1 MIDLHRLEQ
10 WLPEQRWFGGKGRPI
25 ATVELVDE
33 AVVDDEHPSLVL
45 AVVAVRYEDGGADL
59 YHLPLLVDDD
69 GAFVD
74 APGDPD
80 RLVALGDLMAHGT
93 PLKGTDS
100 VFNFTGPGLDPLSEH
115 VWSTARSAGAE
126 QSNSSVVMDES
137 VIVKFVRRV
146 QPGINPE
153 REITR
158 LLTNQGFPHIPEHVG
173 EITFEGTFADEEV
186 TMDLAVGQRYLAEAT
201 EGWTTMIRH
210 LHVLYD
216 AAPPGATSAPELT
229 ALTEEL
235 AADSLRSLEDLG
247 DVTAGLHVALTK
259 EEFDPESLPTLINH
273 SDLQRWANDLQAAAS
288 SLAEGGVSE
297 VGKWL
302 RRLEQRASRLV
313 KVTRAG
319 FKTRVHGDYHLG
331 QVLAS
336 SRGWMIID
344 FEGEPARSLD
354 ERRQKQS
361 PLRDVAGMLRS
372 LSYAA
377 SVSMMERTSIGSE
390 EWNRLRAW
398 ADVWE
403 DLARGRF
410 LTAYLRRS
418 HEGKFLP
425 PNRSDLKTMLDAFEI
440 DKALY
445 EIRYERGNRPD
456 WVNIPLHGLA
466 RILGPAAH

>member
-1 MIDLHRLEQ
+1 MIDLHHLVQ

-25 ATVELVDE
+25 SNVELVDE
-33 AVVDDEHPSLVL
+33 ALVDDEHPRLVL
-45 AVVAVRYEDGGADL
+45 AVVAVRYEDGDTDL
-59 YHLPLLVDDD
+59 YHLPLLLDDD

-74 APGDPD
+74 APTHPD
-80 RLVALGDLMAHGT
+80 RLVALGELMAHGT

-100 VFNFTGPGLDPLSEH
+100 VFNFAGPGLDPLSEH

-137 VIVKFVRRV
+137 IIVKFLRRV

-173 EITFEGTFADEEV
+173 EITFEGSLADEDI
-186 TMDLAVGQRYLAEAT
+186 TMDLAVAQRYLTEAT

-210 LHVLYD
+210 LHALYD
-216 AAPPGATSAPELT
+216 AAPPGTIAAPEQT

-235 AADSLRSLEDLG
+235 AGESLRSLEDLG

-259 EEFDPESLPTLINH
+259 EEFDPESLPALIDRQ
-273 SDLQRWANDLQAAAS
+273 DLQRWANDLQAAAKA
-288 SLAEGGVSE
+288 LAAAGVVE
-297 VGKWL
+297 VEKWS
-302 RRLEQRASRLV
+302 RRLEQRALRLV
-313 KVTRAG
+313 KITRAG

-372 LSYAA
+372 LSYVA
-377 SVSMMERTSIGSE
+377 SVSMIERTSFGSE
-390 EWNRLRAW
+390 EWNRLQKW

-456 WVNIPLHGLA
+456 WVNIPLHGLG